1 MPGKHGLF
9 LGIAVAALAFF
20 AGVLSARYPASPDDA
35 LPTLAS
41 GAIERLFESR
51 FDDLSGN
58 SLQISQW
65 KGKTLVINF
74 WATWC
79 PPCRKEM
86 PAFSRL
92 QDKHAAN
99 GVQFVGISIDS
110 MENVR
115 AFSNTN
121 RISYP
126 LLNGE
131 LRGEDLARQLGNPR
145 LALPYTLILAPS
157 GTLRFARAGAI
168 SEAELEALLLAAL
181 RP

>member
-1 MPGKHGLF
+1 MPGKREFF
-9 LGIAVAALAFF
+9 LGIAVATLAFA
-20 AGVLSARYPASPDDA
+20 AGMFSARYPASTDDA
-35 LPTLAS
+35 LPPLAP
-41 GAIERLFESR
+41 GVIERLLETR

-65 KGKTLVINF
+65 RGKTLVINF

-99 GVQFVGISIDS
+99 GVQFVGISLDS

-115 AFSNTN
+115 AFANTN
-121 RISYP
+121 RVAYP

-131 LRGEDLARQLGNPR
+131 TRGEDLARQLGNPR
-145 LALPYTLILAPS
+145 LALPYTLILTPS
-157 GTLRFARAGAI
+157 GTLRFTRTGTI
-168 SEAELEALLLAAL
+168 SEAELEELLLTML